1 MLRAVLPF
9 LFGVGI
15 SQLTLW
21 ASKHRKRSRYWRFL
35 DRLR

>member
-21 ASKHRKRSRYWRFL
+21 AWERWKGSRY
-35 DRLR
+35 